1 MKRETF
7 PANAETMNA
16 LVNALGATV
25 MALSEVLTPEQKE
38 GFARN
43 LSRLAMN
50 AEKMGDTTLETM
62 LIDLQQA
69 AR

>member
-1 MKRETF
+1 MKRGNLPNNDETI
-7 PANAETMNA
+7 NA
-16 LVNALGATV
+16 LFDAVGSVV

-38 GFARN
+38 AFSRN
-43 LSRLAMN
+43 LARLAIN
-50 AEKMGDTTLETM
+50 AERHGDTTLETM